1 MHVAITGAAGRLG
14 RRAVIEM
21 LNAGHDVRAIDR
33 IRPAMD
39 LCPAHIADIR
49 DLGQVCGVLQGCDAV
64 LHLAAIPSP
73 RGYPQEEVFAVNAL
87 GTFNVVEAATLLGI
101 TRVIGASSA
110 SALGVAYATRLPVPL
125 RYVPI
130 DEAHPLLPQDA
141 YGLSKLVG
149 EDIVHAYHRRTGG
162 AALSLRF
169 PLIWDRDAA
178 PDLLERLAADEAEG
192 RHTLWS
198 YIDVRDAA
206 RACRLTLE
214 APDVGD
220 DVFYVAA
227 PRTFMARP
235 SASLARRHFPTLE
248 RIRGD
253 DDTNWSFH
261 DCARGAG
268 AGLRGAT
275 PLPAHISLM
284 VTQRKT

>member
-14 RRAVIEM
+14 RRAVIDL

-33 IRPAMD
+33 VRPAMD

-49 DLGQVCGVLQGCDAV
+49 DLGQVCGALHGCDAV

-73 RGYPQEEVFAVNAL
+73 RGYPQEEVFAVNVL
-87 GTFNVVEAATLLGI
+87 GTFNVVEAAALLGI

-110 SALGVAYATRLPVPL
+110 SALGVAYAARLPVPL

-149 EDIVHAYHRRTGG
+149 EEIFHAYHRRTGG

-169 PLIWDRDAA
+169 PLIWDRDEA
-178 PDLLERLAADEAEG
+178 PNLLERLAADEAEG

-206 RACRLTLE
+206 RACRLALE
-214 APDVGD
+214 ASDVRD
-220 DVFYVAA
+220 DVCYVAA

-248 RIRGD
+248 RIRGND
-253 DDTNWSFH
+253 GANWSFH
-261 DCARGAG
+261 DCTRAAQALGFA
-268 AGLRGAT
+268 AEHLYQ
-275 PLPAHISLM
+275 PA
-284 VTQRKT
+284 